1 MRDTQRSELIS
12 TQLRQIAEQAIEH
25 PDRVFTSLIH
35 RLDVD
40 FLREAYHR
48 LRKDGAPGLSGVT
61 VKDYGRELEAN
72 LIDLHK
78 RLKEQRY
85 VAPPIKRVWID
96 KEGGKKKRPIG
107 LSEIEDKLVQKAVSM
122 LMGAVY
128 EQDFHP
134 FSYGFRE
141 ERNAH
146 QALGEIREQCMKY
159 GIRWIYDADIVGF
172 FDNIDRRWLRTFIQ
186 QRINDGGL
194 LRLIGKWLNAGVME
208 GEQITYSDRGTPQGG
223 TISPCLANVFLHH
236 VLDEWFVN
244 EVKPRM
250 RGHCFIVRFADDF
263 VMGFQREDDARRV
276 MEVVPKRFAKYGLE
290 IHPEKSR
297 LLSFGKPACCKEV
310 SRGDNTFDFLG
321 FTHYW
326 GRSRKGNP
334 IVKRKTAR
342 GRFARSLKRVALWC
356 KRNRHKPIA
365 DQQRYL
371 SAVLLGHYSYYGL
384 TGNGRALN
392 AFCHQLVRRW
402 NHWLRRRSQLRCLTW
417 AKFARLL
424 KRFPLPPS
432 KIAHSI
438 YLHAANPCA

>member
-1 MRDTQRSELIS
+1 MRDTQRSALIS
-12 TQLRQIAEQAIEH
+12 TQLRQIAEQAIAH
-25 PDRVFTSLIH
+25 PDRVFTTLIH
-35 RLDVD
+35 RMDVD

-48 LRKDGAPGLSGVT
+48 LRRDGAPGLSGVT

-96 KEGGKKKRPIG
+96 KEGGKKRPIG
-107 LSEIEDKLVQKAVSM
+107 LLEIEDKIVQKAVSM

-128 EQDFHP
+128 EKDFHP

-146 QALGEIREQCMKY
+146 QALGEIREQCMKH
-159 GIRWIYDADIVGF
+159 GIGWIYDADIVGF
-172 FDNIDRRWLRTFIQ
+172 FDNIDRRWLRTFIR

-236 VLDEWFVN
+236 VLDEWFVR

-250 RGHCFIVRFADDF
+250 RGHCFLVRFADDF
-263 VMGFQREDDARRV
+263 VIGFQHEDDARQV
-276 MEVVPKRFAKYGLE
+276 LEVLPKRFEKYGLE

-297 LLSFGKPACCKEV
+297 LLSFGKPASGKEV
-310 SRGDNTFDFLG
+310 TRGDNTFDFLG

-326 GRSRKGNP
+326 ARSRNGHWV
-334 IVKRKTAR
+334 IKRKTAR
-342 GRFARSLKRVALWC
+342 KKVRKTVQAL
-356 KRNRHKPIA
+356 R
-365 DQQRYL
+365 
-371 SAVLLGHYSYYGL
+371 
-384 TGNGRALN
+384 
-392 AFCHQLVRRW
+392 
-402 NHWLRRRSQLRCLTW
+402 TW
-417 AKFARLL
+417 
-424 KRFPLPPS
+424 
-432 KIAHSI
+432 
-438 YLHAANPCA
+438 

>member
-159 GIRWIYDADIVGF
+159 GIGWIYDADIVGF

-223 TISPCLANVFLHH
+223 TISPVLANVFLHH
-236 VLDEWFVN
+236 VLDEWFVRD
-244 EVKPRM
+244 VKPRL
-250 RGHCFIVRFADDF
+250 RGHCFLVRFADDF
-263 VMGFQREDDARRV
+263 VIGFQHEDDARRV
-276 MEVVPKRFAKYGLE
+276 MEVLPKRFEKYGLE

-297 LLSFGKPACCKEV
+297 LLAFGKPASDKEV
-310 SRGDNTFDFLG
+310 RRGDNTFDFLG

-326 GRSRKGNP
+326 ARSRNGNWV
-334 IVKRKTAR
+334 IKRKTAR
-342 GRFARSLKRVALWC
+342 KKVRKTVQALWIWC
-356 KRNRHKPIA
+356 RNNRHKDLAKQHRILCSKLRGHYQYFGVRCNIRA
-365 DQQRYL
+365 ME
-371 SAVLLGHYSYYGL
+371 AVLHHARRGWRFWLNRRSSKK
-384 TGNGRALN
+384 ALN
-392 AFCHQLVRRW
+392 W
-402 NHWLRRRSQLRCLTW
+402 E
-417 AKFARLL
+417 KFEALL
-424 KRFPLPPS
+424 ERMPLPRPY
-432 KIAHSI
+432 IIH
-438 YLHAANPCA
+438 NV